1 MKKTK
6 LITLSLA
13 FGLTTLTIST
23 VRAHEGEEHGA
34 AAKTEM
40 QIPETTEGL
49 MAAIQKHHGELDAT
63 VKNKKLSDVHHHAFA
78 IRDLAKA
85 LPAKAA
91 ADKQA
96 RVQGAVNNLSKLAED
111 LDTSGD
117 AGDQAKTES
126 NLKKFDA
133 VLAQLEGQFK

>member
-6 LITLSLA
+6 IITLGLALSL
-13 FGLTTLTIST
+13 TMLTIRT
-23 VRAHEGEEHGA
+23 APAQETHGA

-40 QIPETTEGL
+40 QIPDTTEGI
-49 MAAIQKHHGELDAT
+49 MAEIQKQHEELDAT
-63 VKNKKLSDVHHHAFA
+63 VKNKKLSDVHRHAFA

-85 LPAKAA
+85 LPAKAP
-91 ADKQA
+91 ADKQT
-96 RVQGAVNNLSKLAED
+96 RVQGTVNNLSKLAED